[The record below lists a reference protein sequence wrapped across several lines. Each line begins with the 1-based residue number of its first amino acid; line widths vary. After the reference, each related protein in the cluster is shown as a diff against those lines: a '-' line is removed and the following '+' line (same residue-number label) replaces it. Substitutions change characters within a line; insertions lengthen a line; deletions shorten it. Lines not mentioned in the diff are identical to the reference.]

1 MSLGIV
7 IGSFSIAYI
16 ISAIVSG
23 KYLSKIGKGFGLKLG
38 LFMVI
43 IQLFGLGSLKLI
55 QSPSLFVGLSI
66 LFMAIGGSGAAL
78 NVTCALAV
86 INTNYPDDKE
96 QNLGLFE
103 GGSGLGLL
111 IGPLLGSLLYS
122 IGGYCV
128 PFFTFGLI
136 SLILFPEIQKNLK
149 ELNKRV
155 RKRKA
160 VEIQDSNDQEVE
172 IYEPSNSSTKGSN

>member
-23 KYLSKIGKGFGLKLG
+23 KYLSTIGKGFGLKLG

-43 IQLFGLGSLKLI
+43 IQLFGLSSLKLI

-66 LFMAIGGSGAAL
+66 LFMSIGGSGAAL

-96 QNLGLFE
+96 
-103 GGSGLGLL
+103 
-111 IGPLLGSLLYS
+111 
-122 IGGYCV
+122 
-128 PFFTFGLI
+128 
-136 SLILFPEIQKNLK
+136 
-149 ELNKRV
+149 
-155 RKRKA
+155 
-160 VEIQDSNDQEVE
+160 
-172 IYEPSNSSTKGSN
+172 